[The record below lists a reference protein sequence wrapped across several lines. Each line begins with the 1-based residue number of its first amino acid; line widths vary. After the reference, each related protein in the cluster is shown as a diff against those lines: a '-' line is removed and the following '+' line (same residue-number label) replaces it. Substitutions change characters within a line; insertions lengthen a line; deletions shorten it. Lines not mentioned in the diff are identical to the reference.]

1 MREGTQLGVAKAA
14 RFPPCTL
21 PFLGRRFIVFH
32 IVFPHVDD
40 NSHLQLCCLVDMIL
54 GTGTGSPLYW
64 FEQKE
69 NAAQGAA

>member
-1 MREGTQLGVAKAA
+1 MIFFLREGTQLGVAKAA

-21 PFLGRRFIVFH
+21 LYVGRRFIVFH
-32 IVFPHVDD
+32 IVFPHVDA
-40 NSHLQLCCLVDMIL
+40 
-54 GTGTGSPLYW
+54 GSPLYW

>member
-32 IVFPHVDD
+32 IVFPHGDAGGQ
-40 NSHLQLCCLVDMIL
+40 HLATCCLVRMVPEWWR
-54 GTGTGSPLYW
+54 SPLYLS
-64 FEQKE
+64 E
-69 NAAQGAA
+69 